1 MFCYLLKMKMMI
13 LMKYGYG
20 YDSND
25 NDVIEIFFNYFNYP
39 VFLNSKGIISLP
51 LTDKKIKLNVYD
63 YITDSDIKKLQN
75 K

>member
-1 MFCYLLKMKMMI
+1 MKMMI

-25 NDVIEIFFNYFNYP
+25 NDVIELFFNSFNYP

-51 LTDKKIKLNVYD
+51 LADKKIKLNVYD
-63 YITDSDIKKLQN
+63 YITDTDIHKIQS
-75 K
+75 